1 MKLKLLFLSLLF
13 SLVTFAQIP
22 SGYYNT
28 ATGTGYTLKTQLYNI
43 IKGHTDRGYDGL
55 YTTYQTSD
63 RDYFY
68 ENDGTVLDMYS
79 ENPTGIDPYNYST
92 SVTTDKCGNYSVE
105 GDCYNREH
113 IIPQSVF
120 NSSAPMVSDAHSIT
134 PTDGKVNGLRS
145 AFPHGIVAVASK
157 TTLNGS
163 KLGSSG
169 VAGYSGTVFEP
180 IDEFKGDIARMYL
193 YFATRYENT
202 VANYNYDMFDGSS
215 TKVFTTAFL
224 NMLLTWHAQDPV
236 NAREIA
242 RNNAIYT
249 RQNNRNPYID
259 HPEYVQAIWNPIADI
274 QTPTA
279 PTNLSVTTTTSSTVS
294 LSWTA
299 SSDNVAVTS
308 YEIFMNGVLKI
319 SVSSPNLTA
328 TITGLSAS
336 TSYPF
341 YVIAKDAAVNSSP
354 ASNTVNGTTTVLV
367 PDTQNPTAPTN
378 LAVTGTSSS
387 TVSLSWTASTDNIG
401 VTSYDVYVNSVFKS
415 SVSGTT
421 AIVNGLTPTTTYSF
435 YVIAKD
441 ATGNPSTQSNSVNGT
456 TTVVSSSCASESFE
470 NIPVNTANDGT
481 YTTRTWT
488 GDSGLEWTAI
498 LARTDLSL
506 NGKAIVLKGNLS
518 ASAASNG
525 IGNFTVTTVLNY
537 SGTSGTYNLRVNGN
551 IVGIIPYSTTGI
563 STTTTVSGINITG
576 DVVISITDN
585 STATNRV
592 GIDDISWTCYSGLG
606 IETLSQKKFK
616 IYPNPSKGNFNII
629 FDDSYGNNS
638 VEIFSLLGQK
648 VFEKNNMQNNSISVT
663 NLQKGTYLI
672 KVTKDSKS
680 RTEKIIVN

>member
-1 MKLKLLFLSLLF
+1 MKLKFLLFTLLGFYF
-13 SLVTFAQIP
+13 SFAQIP
-22 SGYYNT
+22 AGYYNN

-43 IKGHTDRGYDGL
+43 IKGHTDNGYDGL

-79 ENPTGIDPYNYST
+79 ENPTGTDPYNYS
-92 SVTTDKCGNYSVE
+92 SGTTDRCGNYSVE

-120 NSSAPMVSDAHSIT
+120 NSNAPMVSDAHSIT

-145 AFPHGIVAVASK
+145 AFPHGIVASASK
-157 TTLNGS
+157 ITLNGS

-169 VAGYSGTVFEP
+169 VSGYSGTVFEP
-180 IDEFKGDIARMYL
+180 IDEFKGDIARMYF

-202 VANYNYDMFDGSS
+202 VANYSYDMFDGSS
-215 TKVFTTAFL
+215 NKVFTTAFL

-242 RNNAIYT
+242 RNNAIYN

-259 HPEYVQAIWNPIADI
+259 HPEYVQAIWNPIADT
-274 QTPTA
+274 QAPTA
-279 PTNLSVTTTTSSTVS
+279 PTNLTVTATTSSTVS

-299 SSDNVAVTS
+299 STDNVAVTS
-308 YEIFMNGVLKI
+308 YQIYMNGVLKT
-319 SVSSPNLTA
+319 SVSSTNISA

-354 ASNTVNGTTTVLV
+354 ASNTVNGSTTALV
-367 PDTQNPTAPTN
+367 SDIQNPTAPTN
-378 LAVTGTSSS
+378 LAVMGSSSS

-441 ATGNPSTQSNSVNGT
+441 AAGNPSPQSNSVNGT
-456 TTVVSSSCASESFE
+456 TTVVSSSCASENFE
-470 NIPVNTANDGT
+470 NIPASASS
-481 YTTRTWT
+481 YATRTWT
-488 GDSGLEWTAI
+488 GDSGLNWTATD
-498 LARTDLSL
+498 ARTDQTI
-506 NGKAIVLKGNLS
+506 NTKAICIRNGYLL
-518 ASAASNG
+518 ASTAADG
-525 IGNFTVTTVLNY
+525 IGSLTVTTQQFFSGN
-537 SGTSGTYNLRVNGN
+537 SGTFNLRVNGN
-551 IVGIIPYSTTGI
+551 IEGTIPYNTSGI
-563 STTTTVSGINITG
+563 ATTTTIPAINIQG
-576 DVVISITDN
+576 DVIISITDN
-585 STATNRV
+585 SNGANTRV
-592 GIDDISWTCYSGLG
+592 AFDDLSWNCYSGLG
-606 IETLSQKKFK
+606 IETLSQKEFK

-629 FDDSYGNNS
+629 FDDSNAKHS
-638 VEIFSLLGQK
+638 VQIFSLLGQK
-648 VFEKNNMQNNSISVT
+648 VFEKCNAQSASISVT
-663 NLQKGTYLI
+663 NLQKGTYLV
-672 KVTKDSKS
+672 KVTSDSKS